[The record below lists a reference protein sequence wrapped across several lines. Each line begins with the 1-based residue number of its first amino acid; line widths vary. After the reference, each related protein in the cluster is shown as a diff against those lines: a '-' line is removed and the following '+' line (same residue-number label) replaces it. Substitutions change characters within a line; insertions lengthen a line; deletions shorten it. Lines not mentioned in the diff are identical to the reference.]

1 MATREITESDIAEV
15 AAVIDMAQRKRQPA
29 PPVRA
34 VEVVGDHLNAA
45 AGADLLNATEA
56 FVARFVA
63 YPSEAA
69 RVAHVL
75 WVAHTHRMETWEST
89 PRLFFESPEP
99 WSGKSRALE
108 VTELV
113 VPRPIH
119 AVNTTSAY
127 LFRKVSDEDG
137 LPTILY
143 DEIDTIFGP
152 RAREHED
159 VRGMLNAG
167 HRKGAVAGRCV
178 VRGKVVDVE
187 ELPAYC
193 AVAFA
198 GLNDLP
204 DTLQSRCIVIRMRRR
219 SPSEVIEPFR
229 HRVHRAAG
237 NAIRD
242 GLAAWA
248 ASIPAGSWPEMPDGI
263 EDRNAD
269 VWEALLAM
277 ADAAGGDWP
286 DRARRAALA
295 LVADS
300 QAAPPSLGIRLL
312 ADLRVVFAEHEHL
325 STEAII
331 AALVAMD
338 EAPWADLRGKPIEAR
353 SLARRLARYGVKP
366 HTVRVGDRTPKGY
379 SRDDLFDP
387 WSRYLPAVSDVADV
401 ADSYRER
408 PKGDP
413 TNAVTDQGPLPLS
426 PKGSDTSATS
436 DTTLFDDEQGEF

>member
-1 MATREITESDIAEV
+1 
-15 AAVIDMAQRKRQPA
+15 
-29 PPVRA
+29 
-34 VEVVGDHLNAA
+34 
-45 AGADLLNATEA
+45 
-56 FVARFVA
+56 
-63 YPSEAA
+63 
-69 RVAHVL
+69 
-75 WVAHTHRMETWEST
+75 
-89 PRLFFESPEP
+89 
-99 WSGKSRALE
+99 
-108 VTELV
+108 
-113 VPRPIH
+113 
-119 AVNTTSAY
+119 
-127 LFRKVSDEDG
+127 
-137 LPTILY
+137 
-143 DEIDTIFGP
+143 
-152 RAREHED
+152 
-159 VRGMLNAG
+159 
-167 HRKGAVAGRCV
+167 
-178 VRGKVVDVE
+178 
-187 ELPAYC
+187 
-193 AVAFA
+193 
-198 GLNDLP
+198 
-204 DTLQSRCIVIRMRRR
+204 
-219 SPSEVIEPFR
+219 
-229 HRVHRAAG
+229 
-237 NAIRD
+237 
-242 GLAAWA
+242 
-248 ASIPAGSWPEMPDGI
+248 MPDGI